1 MLKLIEQEGV
11 QEDTRQFSLEKDG
24 RQIGTAQCQGN
35 TVCSFQLDAPWD
47 REDYAKYFL
56 KQLLHRLDAYQG
68 GEVRLSPELPER
80 ELFCELGFVPWEGGW
95 VRRQHRQ
102 LHSLDFSHELMGA
115 CIRPGD
121 LAVDATAGNGGDTE
135 FLCRLVGEQGRVIAM
150 DIQPQAVKATRDRL
164 EKAGLAQRAQLL
176 CGDHG
181 ELCAQLEPN
190 SAAAVVFNFGW
201 LPGGDHHRFTVPR
214 TSIPALEGALRALKP
229 GGRIIASLYHGRENG
244 QEEKDTL
251 LSWFGALPQEQY
263 TVITCG
269 IANRQGKDPVVV
281 LVQKER

>member
-35 TVCSFQLDAPWD
+35 TVCSFQLDVPWD

-56 KQLLHRLDAYQG
+56 KQLLHRLDVYQG

-135 FLCRLVGEQGRVIAM
+135 FLCRLVGEQGR
-150 DIQPQAVKATRDRL
+150 D
-164 EKAGLAQRAQLL
+164 
-176 CGDHG
+176 CHG
-181 ELCAQLEPN
+181 H
-190 SAAAVVFNFGW
+190 SA
-201 LPGGDHHRFTVPR
+201 PGGKGHPGQAGEGGPGPACPAALRGPR
-214 TSIPALEGALRALKP
+214 GALRPAGAQFS
-229 GGRIIASLYHGRENG
+229 GGSG
-244 QEEKDTL
+244 
-251 LSWFGALPQEQY
+251 
-263 TVITCG
+263 V
-269 IANRQGKDPVVV
+269 
-281 LVQKER
+281 